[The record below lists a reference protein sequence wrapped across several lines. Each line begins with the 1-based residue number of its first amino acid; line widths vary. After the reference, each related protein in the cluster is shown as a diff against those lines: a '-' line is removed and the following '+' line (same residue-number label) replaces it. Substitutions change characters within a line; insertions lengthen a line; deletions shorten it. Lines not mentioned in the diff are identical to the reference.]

1 MLFTILILG
10 FLAGIRHALEAD
22 HVAAVASLA
31 TRSSSLKETTRVAA
45 VWGVGHAA
53 ALSSMACLLIWLG
66 RALPPG
72 IARALELAAGV
83 MMIALGLDVLRRLRN
98 RRVHF
103 HLHQHGD
110 GRLHLHAHSHPDEV
124 SHDPDP
130 CHDRRHPAHH
140 HHHQEHHHPH
150 SKPLL
155 ARALLVGSV
164 HGLAGSGAIII
175 LALQGVRSVGLAF
188 AYLAVFGL
196 GSILG
201 MVMFSLVVSLP
212 LSISS
217 RQLGRA
223 SGGVETVLGLATV
236 AMGIWMLIL
245 GGVPFAPIQSRI
257 H

>member
-1 MLFTILILG
+1 M
-10 FLAGIRHALEAD
+10 
-22 HVAAVASLA
+22 
-31 TRSSSLKETTRVAA
+31 
-45 VWGVGHAA
+45 
-53 ALSSMACLLIWLG
+53 
-66 RALPPG
+66 
-72 IARALELAAGV
+72 
-83 MMIALGLDVLRRLRN
+83 
-98 RRVHF
+98 
-103 HLHQHGD
+103 
-110 GRLHLHAHSHPDEV
+110 
-124 SHDPDP
+124 
-130 CHDRRHPAHH
+130 
-140 HHHQEHHHPH
+140 
-150 SKPLL
+150 
-155 ARALLVGSV
+155 